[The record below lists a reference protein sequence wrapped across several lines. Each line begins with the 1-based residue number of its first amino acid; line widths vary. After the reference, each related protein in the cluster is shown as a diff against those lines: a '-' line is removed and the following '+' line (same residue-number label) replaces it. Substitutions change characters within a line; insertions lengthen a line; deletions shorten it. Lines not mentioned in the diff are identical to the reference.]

1 MTDGIR
7 SPAGGRFWGGENMDE
22 QTPATREAMLRYALE
37 SYGTEPDCPFAGDM
51 DSLVLRHESS
61 GKWFALLMRVKKSA
75 LGLGGEERIDVMNVK
90 VDPALA
96 VSLREREGIL
106 PAYHMNKERWV
117 SVLLNGSVPV
127 SLACALMDMSFEGT
141 LGVKRRSKAGR
152 NPDIP

>member
-1 MTDGIR
+1 
-7 SPAGGRFWGGENMDE
+7 MDE

-37 SYGTEPDCPFAGDM
+37 SYGTEPDCPFAGDT
-51 DSLVLRHESS
+51 DSLVLRHEGT

-117 SVLLNGSVPV
+117 SVLLNGSVPMP
-127 SLACALMDMSFEGT
+127 LACALMDMSFEAT
-141 LGVKRRSKAGR
+141 LGMKRRSKAGR

>member
-1 MTDGIR
+1 
-7 SPAGGRFWGGENMDE
+7 MDDHI
-22 QTPATREAMLRYALE
+22 PATREGMLRYALE
-37 SYGTEPDCPFAGDM
+37 SYGTEPDCPFAGDT

-75 LGLGGEERIDVMNVK
+75 LGLDGEERLDVMNVK
-90 VDPALA
+90 VDPTLA

-117 SVLLNGSVPV
+117 SVLLGGAVPME
-127 SLACALMDMSFEGT
+127 LACALMDMSFEAT
-141 LGVKRRSKAGR
+141 LGVKRRRRAGK